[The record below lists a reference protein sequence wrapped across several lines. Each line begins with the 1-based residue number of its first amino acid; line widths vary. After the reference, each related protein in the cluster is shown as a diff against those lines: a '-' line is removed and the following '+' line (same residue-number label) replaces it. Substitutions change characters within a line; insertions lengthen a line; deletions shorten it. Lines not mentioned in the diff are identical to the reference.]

1 MEKIKDFFHDYSD
14 IFLAIIISSVMFTVL
29 SFNLG
34 TWFTDSPN
42 AVAASEQN
50 TADSNNTIGDNSDSN
65 FENED
70 LEDTENVKDPSEED
84 INNEEKINK
93 DIEDTENENMK
104 DEDNE
109 TEESRNNEK
118 ENNTS
123 TTPEI
128 KTISIPNGTPGS
140 GIAKI
145 LKENGLIDNTS
156 DFIKTAESLNLS
168 NRLKSGSFDISTDAS
183 LEDIIRIISG
193 QNI

>member
-14 IFLAIIISSVMFTVL
+14 IFLAIIISGVMFAVL

-34 TWFTDSPN
+34 TWFTDSPDTVSAN
-42 AVAASEQN
+42 EQN
-50 TADSNNTIGDNSDSN
+50 TGESNNAIDDNLDSNS
-65 FENED
+65 ENEN
-70 LEDTENVKDPSEED
+70 LQDTENVKDTSEED
-84 INNEEKINK
+84 IKNEEETNK
-93 DIEDTENENMK
+93 DSEDTENENTK

-109 TEESRNNEK
+109 IEESDDTEK

-145 LKENGLIDNTS
+145 LKENGLIDNTN

-193 QNI
+193 KNI

>member
-1 MEKIKDFFHDYSD
+1 MEKTKDFFHDYSD
-14 IFLAIIISSVMFTVL
+14 IFLAIIISGVMFTVL

-42 AVAASEQN
+42 TVAANEQN
-50 TADSNNTIGDNSDSN
+50 TTESNSTIGDNLNSN
-65 FENED
+65 FENKD
-70 LEDTENVKDPSEED
+70 L
-84 INNEEKINK
+84 
-93 DIEDTENENMK
+93 EDTENENMK

-109 TEESRNNEK
+109 TEESDDNEK